1 MQINI
6 RQSNLSNRDKYINQ
20 AKLMN
25 KHKETLRVILAI
37 CIIVVGVTHF
47 LVPGEYVKIVPPQ
60 LPYPLGLVYLSGFYE
75 ILGGIGLLVPPVSQA
90 AAWGLL
96 ALFIAVYPANI
107 NMAVNLIK
115 IEHIPNSPWVHVV
128 RLPLQA
134 VLIAWAW
141 WYTKSSDREKQ
152 VSIIPKSL
160 IPKEL
165 ELE

>member
-1 MQINI
+1 MG
-6 RQSNLSNRDKYINQ
+6 KY
-20 AKLMN
+20 
-25 KHKETLRVILAI
+25 KELLRVILAVS
-37 CIIVVGVTHF
+37 IIVVGVTHF
-47 LVPGEYVKIVPPQ
+47 IVPDQYVRIVPPQ
-60 LPYPLGLVYLSGFYE
+60 LPYPLELVYLSGFYE

-90 AAWGLL
+90 AAWGLI
-96 ALFIAVYPANI
+96 ALFVAVYPANI

-115 IEHIPNSPWVHVV
+115 VDHIPNSPWVHVI

-141 WYTKSSDREKQ
+141 WYTKPSNREQ
-152 VSIIPKSL
+152 QASLIPKSL

>member
-1 MQINI
+1 
-6 RQSNLSNRDKYINQ
+6 
-20 AKLMN
+20 MN
-25 KHKETLRVILAI
+25 KYKETLRVVLAI

-47 LVPGEYVKIVPPQ
+47 LVPEEYAKIVPPQ

-115 IEHIPNSPWVHVV
+115 IEHIPNSPWLHVV

-141 WYTKSSDREKQ
+141 WYTKSSDWEKQ
-152 VSIIPKSL
+152 ASIIPKSL

-165 ELE
+165 KLK

>member
-1 MQINI
+1 
-6 RQSNLSNRDKYINQ
+6 
-20 AKLMN
+20 MN
-25 KHKETLRVILAI
+25 KYKEILRVILAI

-47 LVPGEYVKIVPPQ
+47 LVPEEYVKIVPPQ

-107 NMAVNLIK
+107 YMAVNLIK

-128 RLPLQA
+128 RLPFQA

-141 WYTKSSDREKQ
+141 WYTKSSDWEKQ
-152 VSIIPKSL
+152 ASIIPKSL

>member
-1 MQINI
+1 M
-6 RQSNLSNRDKYINQ
+6 
-20 AKLMN
+20 
-25 KHKETLRVILAI
+25 
-37 CIIVVGVTHF
+37 
-47 LVPGEYVKIVPPQ
+47 PPQ

-141 WYTKSSDREKQ
+141 WYTKSSDWEKQ
-152 VSIIPKSL
+152 ASIIPKSL

-165 ELE
+165 KLK